1 MSLGSFIDILK
12 LDSLLNLKKHE
23 AAIAMICEYIHEV
36 LLEDDGT
43 NLVYYMDQIHAAMLK
58 ISGWLKEDKTF
69 SREIKRKVQ
78 HLINS
83 VFTYN
88 NFSGSENALKSFAD
102 YFVKLTGHQN
112 F

>member
-1 MSLGSFIDILK
+1 M
-12 LDSLLNLKKHE
+12 
-23 AAIAMICEYIHEV
+23 
-36 LLEDDGT
+36 LEEDGT
-43 NLVYYMDQIHAAMLK
+43 NLVYFMDQIHAAMLK

-78 HLINS
+78 YLINS

-88 NFSGSENALKSFAD
+88 NFSGSENAFKSFAD

-112 F
+112 FEINKIAEYAEK